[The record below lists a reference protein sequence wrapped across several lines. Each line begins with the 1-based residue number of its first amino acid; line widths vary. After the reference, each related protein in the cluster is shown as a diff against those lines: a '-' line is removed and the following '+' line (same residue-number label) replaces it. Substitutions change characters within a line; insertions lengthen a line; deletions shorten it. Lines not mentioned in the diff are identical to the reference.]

1 MKDVLIE
8 LKNLS
13 KEFDGEVVVNNIN
26 LKIYE
31 NEFLTI
37 LGPSGCGKT
46 TTLRMI
52 AGFVKPDEGEIIIN
66 DKVVNELEA
75 YARPV
80 NTVFQRYALFPHLNV
95 IKNVSF
101 GLDNKDFS
109 ALYDFFGG
117 NIIVE
122 EIKKQKNKQKIT
134 KRDIKKYIKIKIV
147 EEANRLLKLVKLD
160 GYQNRPITQLSGG
173 QQQRVALA
181 RALINRP
188 QILLLDEPMAALDL
202 KLRQDMQYELKE
214 MQRKLGI
221 TFIFITH
228 DQEEAM
234 TMSDRIVVM
243 NEGVIQQL
251 GTPKDIYNEPVNR
264 FVANFIG
271 ESNIIRG
278 VYHDDNKLTFMNKEF
293 ECIGYQFKDGEVVD
307 VVIRPEDWDVV
318 PLEKAKIIA
327 VVTSSIFKGVY
338 YEICA
343 NINEK
348 ELVIHAYV
356 DVMVGETI
364 GLSVDPYE
372 IHLMKVNDN
381 E

>member
-1 MKDVLIE
+1 MKKVLIE
-8 LKNLS
+8 LNDLVKV
-13 KEFDGEVVVNNIN
+13 FDDEKVVNHIN
-26 LKIYE
+26 LQIYE

-66 DKVVNELEA
+66 DKVVNELEP

-80 NTVFQRYALFPHLNV
+80 NTVFQKYALFPHLNV

-101 GLDNKDFS
+101 GLDNKDFNS
-109 ALYDFFGG
+109 LYEFFGKDK
-117 NIIVE
+117 IIE
-122 EIKKQKNKQKIT
+122 EIKKYLDKKIE
-134 KRDIKKYIKIKIV
+134 
-147 EEANRLLKLVKLD
+147 EEAKRVLKLVKLE
-160 GYQNRPITQLSGG
+160 GYEQKRINLLSGG

-243 NEGVIQQL
+243 NGGIIQQL
-251 GTPKDIYNEPVNR
+251 GTPKDIYNEPINR

-271 ESNIIRG
+271 ESNIIEGIYIDENHVR
-278 VYHDDNKLTFMNKEF
+278 FMNQDF
-293 ECIGYQFKDGEVVD
+293 ECVGYKFEKGEKVD

-318 PLEKAKIIA
+318 PLEKAKLTGK
-327 VVTSSIFKGVY
+327 VTSSIFKGVY

-343 NINEK
+343 DILGMEM
-348 ELVIHAYV
+348 VIHAYE
-356 DVMVGETI
+356 DVPVSSTI

-372 IHLMKVNDN
+372 IHLMKVKQN
-381 E
+381 EQ

>member
-1 MKDVLIE
+1 MKKVLIE
-8 LKNLS
+8 LNDLVKV
-13 KEFDGEVVVNNIN
+13 FDDEKVVNHIN
-26 LKIYE
+26 LQIYE

-66 DKVVNELEA
+66 DKVVNELEP

-80 NTVFQRYALFPHLNV
+80 NTVFQKYALFPHLNV

-101 GLDNKDFS
+101 GLDNKDFNS
-109 ALYDFFGG
+109 LYEFFGKDK
-117 NIIVE
+117 IIEDIKNETKSDKVT
-122 EIKKQKNKQKIT
+122 KKQ
-134 KRDIKKYIKIKIV
+134 IKKYLDKKIE
-147 EEANRLLKLVKLD
+147 EEAKRVLKLVKLE
-160 GYQNRPITQLSGG
+160 GYEQKRINLLSGG

-243 NEGVIQQL
+243 NGGIIQQL
-251 GTPKDIYNEPVNR
+251 GTPKDIYNEPINR

-271 ESNIIRG
+271 ESNIIEGIYIDENHVR
-278 VYHDDNKLTFMNKEF
+278 FMNQDF
-293 ECIGYQFKDGEVVD
+293 ECVGYKFEKGEKVD

-318 PLEKAKIIA
+318 PLEKAKL
-327 VVTSSIFKGVY
+327 TSSIFKGVY

-343 NINEK
+343 DILGMEM
-348 ELVIHAYV
+348 VIHAYE
-356 DVMVGETI
+356 DVPVSSTI

-372 IHLMKVNDN
+372 IHLMKVKQN
-381 E
+381 EQ